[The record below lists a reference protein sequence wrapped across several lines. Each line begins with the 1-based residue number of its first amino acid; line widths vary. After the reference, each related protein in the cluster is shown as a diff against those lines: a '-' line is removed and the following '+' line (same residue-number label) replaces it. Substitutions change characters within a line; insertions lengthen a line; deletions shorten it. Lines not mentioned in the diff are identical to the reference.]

1 MIRTKL
7 GELIAV
13 TRGASLP
20 GENYATSGSL
30 IRLTLGNFDMAG
42 GWKENTSKDNIYYSG
57 DVRPEFI
64 LKKGDLITPLTEQ
77 TPGLLGTVAR
87 IPESDRYI
95 QSQDV
100 GLIKCKPEKLD
111 PSFAYYLISSKLVR
125 DQLGAAAQQTKIRHT
140 SPEKIK
146 DCVVF
151 VPDIEDQRKI
161 GAFLDNY
168 TNKIENNKKQIAVLE
183 SLAKTLYDYWF
194 LQFDFPDENGKPYKS
209 SGGKMAWNDM
219 LGREIP
225 EGWEVRPI
233 SDAIT
238 HMNTGLNPRDNFK
251 LGNGKIRYLTV
262 KNIGVGGTVDFSGC
276 DVIDERAR
284 ALVHK
289 RSQVAKGDILFASIA
304 PLGRCFIVEEDP
316 ADWDINESVFSI
328 RPNYQLISTNF
339 LYMYFMSPYFIKK
352 AELSSTGS
360 IFAGIRMSTFQQMQ
374 MLIPPKCVLDNFD
387 KIIDPIYKDK
397 YGLWKQNQTL
407 KDEMNFLLPV
417 LLNGQVKLE

>member
-1 MIRTKL
+1 M
-7 GELIAV
+7 G
-13 TRGASLP
+13 
-20 GENYATSGSL
+20 SGISSKPEQ
-30 IRLTLGNFDMAG
+30 AG
-42 GWKENTSKDNIYYSG
+42 HGTPFVSFSTIFNN
-57 DVRPEFI
+57 PI
-64 LKKGDLITPLTEQ
+64 L
-77 TPGLLGTVAR
+77 
-87 IPESDRYI
+87 
-95 QSQDV
+95 
-100 GLIKCKPEKLD
+100 PEKLPD
-111 PSFAYYLISSKLVR
+111 LMETTEKQQKECSVKYGDVFLTRTSETIDELAMSSVALKDYPQATFSGFAKRLRPKRDDITYPKFMAFYFRSPYFRKIVDANAIMTLRASFNEEIFSYINLYLPDYETQKKIG
-125 DQLGAAAQQTKIRHT
+125 DFFWEIEEKIR
-140 SPEKIK
+140 
-146 DCVVF
+146 
-151 VPDIEDQRKI
+151 
-161 GAFLDNY
+161 
-168 TNKIENNKKQIAVLE
+168 NNKKQITVLE

-209 SGGKMAWNDM
+209 SGGKMVWNDM
-219 LGREIP
+219 LGWEIP
-225 EGWEVRPI
+225 EGWGVRPI

-251 LGNGKIRYLTV
+251 LGNGKVRYLTV

-276 DVIDERAR
+276 DVIDEKAR

-374 MLIPPKCVLDNFD
+374 MLIPPKYVLCSFD

-417 LLNGQVKLE
+417 LLNGQVKIE